1 MRLSPSGPFADHRA
15 VEAARFSRPYTS
27 PVTKTA
33 IFWGSGLSAYRRALE
48 LRAVYEMRTLEAR
61 KAYHVAEI
69 ARLNGNI
76 EAALVSYRN
85 VDLDRALIVQHTVE
99 IAELERAVIRLQS

>member
-1 MRLSPSGPFADHRA
+1 
-15 VEAARFSRPYTS
+15 
-27 PVTKTA
+27 
-33 IFWGSGLSAYRRALE
+33 
-48 LRAVYEMRTLEAR
+48 MRTLEAR